1 MNLFTLLK
9 KSYTL
14 WLTLKRNKS
23 SDFFSPVYYS
33 GCDMIANHLQYSTDI
48 QRKVSLSH
56 ISFDGYEENLK
67 RWGCVAKNVSCGI
80 RKEGHCMLKNMKQ
93 FNNKHFIN

>member
-1 MNLFTLLK
+1 MVYVSTSYHQFFYDELLQSTVMNLFTLLK
-9 KSYTL
+9 KSYRL

-67 RWGCVAKNVSCGI
+67 R
-80 RKEGHCMLKNMKQ
+80 
-93 FNNKHFIN
+93 

>member
-1 MNLFTLLK
+1 MVYVCTSYHQFIYDELLQSTVMNLFTLLK

-67 RWGCVAKNVSCGI
+67 R
-80 RKEGHCMLKNMKQ
+80 
-93 FNNKHFIN
+93 